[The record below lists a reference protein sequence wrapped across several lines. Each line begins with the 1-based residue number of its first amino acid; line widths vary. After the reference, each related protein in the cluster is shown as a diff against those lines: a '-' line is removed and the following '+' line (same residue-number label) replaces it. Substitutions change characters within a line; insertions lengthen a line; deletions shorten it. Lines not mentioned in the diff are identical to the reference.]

1 MSYPVLDEPIS
12 PLRQRLIDDM
22 NMRRFSRETPR
33 NYLRDIGRLATFLG
47 LEQYEQAFRE
57 NAIDADVL
65 PELTDA
71 DLEKLGMLLG
81 HRKRLLAL
89 SHPAWSK
96 EDVSITGQAG
106 TAPQSRAPWVWPA
119 LCLRVRLRRPWLEMA
134 TPVASSIIVLLS
146 TPTPSKTRV
155 RVRPSPLARF
165 FRSIR
170 ANGNPTVSSPQQRS
184 R

>member
-1 MSYPVLDEPIS
+1 MDVAAW
-12 PLRQRLIDDM
+12 LRG
-22 NMRRFSRETPR
+22 RR
-33 NYLRDIGRLATFLG
+33 
-47 LEQYEQAFRE
+47 EQYEQAFRE

-96 EDVSITGQAG
+96 EDVSITGHAG

-119 LCLRVRLRRPWLEMA
+119 PCLRVRLRRPWLEMA
-134 TPVASSIIVLLS
+134 TRRFFDYCFVVDTDPVKNKSACSTVAFGALLS
-146 TPTPSKTRV
+146 QYTRKREPSCLFTRSNEV
-155 RVRPSPLARF
+155 GSPDVGKGVALS
-165 FRSIR
+165 RS
-170 ANGNPTVSSPQQRS
+170 
-184 R
+184 